1 MASQPHPKRLK
12 IAIGYRLFAAV
23 LLCFAIVGG
32 VAVQLVRWQLFDNFA
47 EHPTRRDAALLEP
60 LAASLLAQ
68 YRQHDG
74 WSFLPVD
81 AAQRKTWLQQQW
93 LRTPPAPGAGSSAA
107 PPSPTIGYRLALSD
121 ANRQPLAGSF
131 AHPLLVALASIDR
144 FEHPLAIDG
153 RTVGHLVLAQPGNP
167 ADELAVSFLL
177 EQQHHLGVIALVSL
191 VLSVL
196 TAALL
201 AMHFRRPIR
210 QMLVNVQQMAAGR
223 FDIRL
228 PSRRSDELG
237 QLARAVNQL
246 AARLAE
252 IEISRQHWVA
262 NTSHELR
269 TPLSVL
275 RGQLEALQDG
285 VRSATPE
292 NLGLMQQQVLGLVR
306 LVDDLTQLSQ
316 PTLAGLQYDKQP
328 VDIWQL
334 AEQQC
339 AAYADKASAAGL
351 DLQLAVPPPE
361 QPLRVL
367 GDALRLKQLL
377 GNLLENS
384 IRYTAAGGW
393 ILIANEVSGHQLKLS
408 IVDSAPGVPEQD
420 LARLGE
426 RFFRV
431 DPSRSRDTGGSGLG
445 LALCRQLA
453 QAHGGELVFDASPLG
468 GLKVTLHLP
477 LMT

>member
-1 MASQPHPKRLK
+1 MLPHPTRLK
-12 IAIGYRLFAAV
+12 IAIGFRLFAAV

-74 WSFLPVD
+74 WSFLPTD

-93 LRTPPAPGAGSSAA
+93 LRTPPAPGAGSNDA
-107 PPSPTIGYRLALSD
+107 PLSPTIGYRLALSD
-121 ANRQPLAGSF
+121 AKRQPLAGSF
-131 AHPLLVALASIDR
+131 AHPILVALASIDR
-144 FEHPLAIDG
+144 FERPLVIDG

-167 ADELAVSFLL
+167 ADELAVAFLL
-177 EQQHHLGVIALVSL
+177 EQQRHLGVIALASL

-201 AMHFRRPIR
+201 ATHFRRPIR
-210 QMLVNVQQMAAGR
+210 QMLAGVQQMAAGR

-237 QLARAVNQL
+237 RLALAINQL

-252 IEISRQHWVA
+252 IEISRQQWMA

-275 RGQLEALQDG
+275 RGQIEALQDG

-292 NLGLMQQQVLGLVR
+292 NLGLMQQQVQGLAR
-306 LVDDLTQLSQ
+306 LVDDLHQLSQ
-316 PTLAGLQYDKQP
+316 PALDGLQYDKQP
-328 VDIWQL
+328 LDIWQL
-334 AEQQC
+334 AEEQC
-339 AAYADKASAAGL
+339 GAYADKARAAKL
-351 DLQLAVPPPE
+351 ELQAAVPPPE
-361 QPLRVL
+361 RPLLVL

-384 IRYTAAGGW
+384 IRYTAAGGT
-393 ILIANEVSGHQLKLS
+393 IVIFTKVSGRHVALS
-408 IVDSAPGVPEQD
+408 IADSAPGVPEAD

-431 DPSRSRDTGGSGLG
+431 DASRSRASGGSGLG
-445 LALCRQLA
+445 LALCCQLA
-453 QAHGGELVFDASPLG
+453 QAHGGELLFEASPSG
-468 GLKVTLHLP
+468 GLKVTLSLP
-477 LMT
+477 LLPT